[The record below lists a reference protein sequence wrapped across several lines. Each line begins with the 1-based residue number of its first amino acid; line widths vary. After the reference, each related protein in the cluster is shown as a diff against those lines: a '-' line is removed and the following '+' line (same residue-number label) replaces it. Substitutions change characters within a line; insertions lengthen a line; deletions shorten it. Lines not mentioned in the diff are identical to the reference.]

1 MMLALNFEFEAL
13 PYKSINRLNII
24 YFIFN
29 DLLAILD
36 IFQWCVLNNDTTN
49 YVILQCCKNLIY

>member
-13 PYKSINRLNII
+13 PYKSINLLNII

-29 DLLAILD
+29 DLFAILD

-49 YVILQCCKNLIY
+49 YVILQCCRNLIY